1 GESIF
6 FTRIHREVILA
17 RASRIDKFELDVFAD
32 SLQMAVPP
40 LFPSVCGR
48 RAATFLERAII
59 GAPGSMGFDF
69 VRRAPKNIDV
79 AAVGAPARYARRE
92 VLVRV
97 GDPAVVFFFKA
108 ILIGFGIGIPEIKQG
123 LDELVALFVGTKAQK
138 SLAFLLCDDVDE
150 VFVEYTPVGGTY
162 LSP

>member
-1 GESIF
+1 
-6 FTRIHREVILA
+6 
-17 RASRIDKFELDVFAD
+17 
-32 SLQMAVPP
+32 
-40 LFPSVCGR
+40 
-48 RAATFLERAII
+48 
-59 GAPGSMGFDF
+59 
-69 VRRAPKNIDV
+69 KNIDV

-150 VFVEYTPVGGTY
+150 VFVEYTPVGWTY
-162 LSP
+162 LSPKVLVLLFALLGSKWMKGGIVLGRRFLRHAAAGEKE